1 MISRNNSS
9 NGRSSGSVGKNDG
22 MEGSNGSRNLLGSTV
37 CFGEGGISRGKG
49 SAQKSKFGLC
59 FVGDNLEVCKI
70 GGLTNNNYNY
80 NKYL

>member
-1 MISRNNSS
+1 MNSRNNSS
-9 NGRSSGSVGKNDG
+9 NGRNNGSGSVGKNVG
-22 MEGSNGSRNLLGSTV
+22 MERSRNLLGSTV

-70 GGLTNNNYNY
+70 GGLTNNNYN
-80 NKYL
+80 KYL